1 MAYQVPAAQQSIG
14 QDKFEFGPETGDE
27 YSVRKAKLLTLGQ
40 AESLS
45 ANNDAA
51 VTFFGTAGTPQG
63 DYIRSLTLEQFQGL
77 VAAWRTDSGLTA
89 GESQAS
95 DS

>member
-14 QDKFEFGPETGDE
+14 QDTFEFGPETGDE
-27 YSVRKAKLLTLGQ
+27 YSVRKAKLLTLRQ
-40 AESLS
+40 VESMS
-45 ANNDAA
+45 ASDAA

-63 DYIRSLTLEQFQGL
+63 DYVRSLTLEQFQGL
-77 VAAWRTDSGLTA
+77 VAAWRADSGLTA

-95 DS
+95 GS